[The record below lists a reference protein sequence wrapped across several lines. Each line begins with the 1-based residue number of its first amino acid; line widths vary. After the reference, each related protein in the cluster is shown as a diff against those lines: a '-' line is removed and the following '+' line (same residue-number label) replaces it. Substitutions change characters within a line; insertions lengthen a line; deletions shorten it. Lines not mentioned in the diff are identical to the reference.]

1 MMKRLLSAL
10 LSMFIVTVAFSQSI
24 GSWKLYSNYSTN
36 HLQKVIDTKN
46 MVYYLAGG
54 NVFAYDK
61 KSKETIGY
69 TLGNGLSDV
78 NVIDMFRNY
87 DRDYVMLFY
96 QSGNI
101 DLLYDSGETVNLGDI
116 QAASYVTDKTLNNV
130 AFSGDD
136 AYVATGFGI
145 VKFNTSNYTV
155 SESGIF
161 NKNVPVIT
169 IAGDKLIIG
178 MDDKLYYSPLDS
190 RHNTIDSFTSLGE
203 AGKLKDIKAM
213 SENKLLY
220 TSDSDVEGVLTL
232 DFDSNSFIRNYIYL
246 YNNPTINRVNE
257 DWWTLGNVNNYS
269 LVASNGNNYYKDI
282 PEAIKKAGYESNIAY
297 NSMSEDDSLWFINP
311 DGLGHYDAAS
321 GKVDQIE
328 IKPMGTSVNVGIWSL
343 VPGISSDN
351 IYMINRAESHVVSV
365 SANRDMLSINALKD
379 GFVTDITPDVNDVE
393 LANNESKHLYPGFS
407 IAEDPE
413 EPGTIYV
420 GTWFEGMYK
429 FRDGKQVAKY
439 DWRNMPLNQ
448 NYNCTVLSLDFDTS
462 GNLFVYAYD
471 FMENLFIGVL
481 PSSKRKKSEV
491 TKDDWISLKSN
502 EPGVF
507 FSRDSRIM
515 ALKHSK
521 NRNIVVVSSSDSP
534 NKFMVYNTNGTI
546 DTTSDD
552 TYHVYSSFIDQDGKT
567 FGPIGVLSIAEDKDG
582 ALWIG
587 TSDGVIVMHNPA
599 AMVNGNGTVERV
611 KVPRNDGTQYADY
624 LLGNRTVSA
633 IAVDNANRKWFGT
646 PSSGLYLV
654 SSDGKEVISNFT
666 SENTGMPVDEIAALA
681 CDPDGNSVYVGT
693 RYGLIEYSSDAS
705 PAHEDY
711 SEIYAYPN
719 PVRPE
724 YSGSI
729 TITGLMDDSLVKIA
743 DISGN
748 VFYQCRST
756 GGMAVWDGCDASGRR
771 VKTGVYLVFASN
783 GSADGGSSNGAVA
796 KIMVIN

>member
-10 LSMFIVTVAFSQSI
+10 VSMFIVTVAFSQSV
-24 GSWKLYSNYSTN
+24 GSWNLYSNYSTN
-36 HLQKVIDTKN
+36 YLQKVIDTKN
-46 MVYYLAGG
+46 IVYYLSGG

-61 KSKETIGY
+61 KSGETIGY
-69 TLGNGLSDV
+69 TSSNGLSDI

-101 DLLYDSGETVNLGDI
+101 DLLYDNGETVNLGDI
-116 QAASYVTDKTLNNV
+116 LAATYVTDKTLNSV

-161 NKNVPVIT
+161 NKNIPVIA

-178 MDDKLYYSPLDS
+178 MDEKLYYSPLDS
-190 RHNTIDSFTSLGE
+190 RHNTLESFVSLGD
-203 AGKLKDIKAM
+203 AGKLKDMAAI
-213 SENKLLY
+213 SDSKLLY
-220 TSDSDVEGVLTL
+220 TSDSDVEGIITI
-232 DFDSNSFIRNYIYL
+232 DYGSNSFTRNYLYL
-246 YNNPTINRVNE
+246 YFNPTINRMGEKWSIGNTTDYRLIDSEGNAVN
-257 DWWTLGNVNNYS
+257 YP
-269 LVASNGNNYYKDI
+269 I
-282 PEAIKKAGYESNIAY
+282 PEILKKQGYESNLAY
-297 NSMSEDDSLWFINP
+297 NSISDDGNLWFINP
-311 DGLGHYDAAS
+311 AGLGHYDAAS
-321 GKVDQIE
+321 EKIDQIE
-328 IKPMGTSVNVGIWSL
+328 IKPMGTSINVGIWGI
-343 VPGISSDN
+343 VPGMSSDN
-351 IYMINRAESHVVSV
+351 IYLTNRAESHVVPVYST
-365 SANRDMLSINALKD
+365 RDMLSINAFKD
-379 GFVTDITPDVNDVE
+379 GFVTDITPDVSEVE
-393 LANNESKHLYPGFS
+393 LANGESRTLYPGFS
-407 IAEDPE
+407 IVEDPE
-413 EPGTIYV
+413 EPGTVYV
-420 GTWFEGMYK
+420 GTWFEGIYK

-439 DWRNMPLNQ
+439 DWRNMPLNKT
-448 NYNCTVLSLDFDTS
+448 YNCTALSLDFDNS

-471 FMENLFIGVL
+471 FMENIFIGVL
-481 PSSKRKKSEV
+481 PAAKRKQAEV
-491 TKDDWISLKSN
+491 TKDDWISLKN
-502 EPGVF
+502 TEPGVF

-521 NRNIVVVSSSDSP
+521 NRNIVVVGSSDDP
-534 NKFMVYNTNGTI
+534 YKFLIYNTNGTI

-552 TYHVYSSFIDQDGKT
+552 TYHVYSGFVDQDGKS
-567 FGPIGVLSIAEDKDG
+567 FGPISVLSMAEDKDG

-587 TSDGVIVMHNPA
+587 TGDGVIVIHNPA
-599 AMVNGNGTVERV
+599 SMLNGNGTIERV

-624 LLGNRTVSA
+624 LLGNRNVSA

-654 SSDGKEVISNFT
+654 SADGKEVISNFT
-666 SENTGMPVDEIAALA
+666 SENTGGIPVDEIAALA
-681 CDPDGNSVYVGT
+681 CDRNGNSVYIGT
-693 RYGLIEYSSDAS
+693 RYGLVEYSSDAS
-705 PAHEDY
+705 PARDDY

-724 YSGSI
+724 YAGPI

-743 DISGN
+743 DIAGN

-783 GSADGGSSNGAVA
+783 GNSEGGSSNGAVA